1 MAKRDELMTK
11 YAADL
16 ERIGMKPDMD
26 LLMRAVK
33 ACGPSIYNADAE
45 TVAASSPDE
54 VNRVKQNFMM
64 KRLGM
69 TDQAAVDAAMDKALD
84 KIGRSNRNKY
94 RAVMY
99 YLLATDTGNAAKL

>member
-16 ERIGMKPDMD
+16 KRIGVEPDMD
-26 LLMRAVK
+26 LLTRAVK

-54 VNRVKQNFMM
+54 VNRVKQNFLM

-99 YLLATDTGNAAKL
+99 YLLATETGRTAKL